1 MKEPE
6 GAQDNPE
13 KPVTVQR
20 KRRRLYESLPAEEE
34 KAFTLAIE
42 EHKVG
47 EKVPA
52 GGRSVDQSRAPKP
65 PDRAKDSNSD
75 SLERDREAW
84 DIIEKYIYKVGANA
98 VIPIPVVDLAAVIL
112 KQTEMLR
119 KLAETYDVDYDEY
132 LAMDVVRKVWKA
144 YNGFTMAAI
153 VLGSVV
159 KVVPILGSVVGIGP
173 VSFSAAASTYALG
186 KLAVEEN
193 RRTD

>member
-6 GAQDNPE
+6 GTQDNPE

-20 KRRRLYESLPAEEE
+20 KRRRLYESLPTEEE
-34 KAFTLAIE
+34 KAFSVAIE

-65 PDRAKDSNSD
+65 PDQAKDSD

-132 LAMDVVRKVWKA
+132 LAMDVVRKVWRA
-144 YNGFTMAAI
+144 YNGFTMGAI
-153 VLGSVV
+153 VLGSAA
-159 KVVPILGSVVGIGP
+159 KVVPILGSAVGMGT
-173 VSFSAAASTYALG
+173 VGFSAAASTYTLG

-193 RRTD
+193 R

>member
-6 GAQDNPE
+6 GTQDNPE
-13 KPVTVQR
+13 KPATVQR

-47 EKVPA
+47 ENVPA

-65 PDRAKDSNSD
+65 PDRAKDSD

-98 VIPIPVVDLAAVIL
+98 MIPIPVIDLAAVIL

-132 LAMDVVRKVWKA
+132 LAMDVVRKVWRA
-144 YNGFTMAAI
+144 YNGFTMGAI
-153 VLGSVV
+153 VLGSAA
-159 KVVPILGSVVGIGP
+159 KVVPILGSVVGMGP